1 MTTKASRKKSKL
13 VDAKDLFELIQKEL
27 DKRKNGAQINA
38 HNISLMGGA
47 WFCVVVTDQKN
58 AGKIAEVLAD
68 VEAVILDK
76 QGINVALSPVFD

>member
-1 MTTKASRKKSKL
+1 MITKTSRKKPKL

-27 DKRKNGAQINA
+27 DKRKNVAQISA

-47 WFCVVVTDQKN
+47 WFCVVSTDQKN

-68 VEAVILDK
+68 VEAFILEK
-76 QGINVALSPVFD
+76 LGVNVALSPVFD